1 MLAGWSRAAVV
12 VAIAAFLGNAQCLG
26 NCASAA
32 CNSANSTPKGCHHHK
47 DSDSDLARCSHQHS
61 EFARPESGLA
71 KTTLPVT
78 VGILPAVRASLD
90 IVSPE
95 HSIPLPLD
103 TGPPPPA
110 RSVSSISIL
119 RV

>member
-1 MLAGWSRAAVV
+1 MFAGWSRAIVV
-12 VAIAAFLGNAQCLG
+12 VAIAAFLGNAQCMG
-26 NCASAA
+26 NCASTA
-32 CNSANSTPKGCHHHK
+32 CAPANSAPKGWHHHNK
-47 DSDSDLARCSHQHS
+47 SDGDLARCAHQHS
-61 EFARPESGLA
+61 EFAGPETGLA
-71 KTTLPVT
+71 KIAFTATA
-78 VGILPAVRASLD
+78 GIAPALIENPGAISA
-90 IVSPE
+90 E